1 MPAPEA
7 SARVE
12 KHEYSSQPQ
21 MKSEIFDAKVK
32 LAKMILQHE
41 EYLQLL
47 NRATAASDS
56 SENTE
61 NVDYEEL
68 TRIRVTFV
76 SNYCAKNIALPLA
89 MLIIT
94 YRTR

>member
-12 KHEYSSQPQ
+12 KHGYINQPQ
-21 MKSEIFDAKVK
+21 TKSEIFDAKVK

-47 NRATAASDS
+47 NRATAANNS

-68 TRIRVTFV
+68 ARIRVTF
-76 SNYCAKNIALPLA
+76 L
-89 MLIIT
+89 
-94 YRTR
+94 